1 MYDVSM
7 TSVTFTHSSAYDHA
21 ICNGNDPASLV
32 NDYVPF
38 CGHILK
44 LEIRRS
50 FRYFVHE
57 CTSSQNK
64 IVCSNVDIQASEP
77 AVRLRNIKAEGRN

>member
-1 MYDVSM
+1 M
-7 TSVTFTHSSAYDHA
+7 TMQFAMEMTQ
-21 ICNGNDPASLV
+21 LV
-32 NDYVPF
+32 WSTVMVPF

-64 IVCSNVDIQASEP
+64 IVCSNVDIQAREP